1 MKEKLKLYL
10 DLFVTFFKIGVFTF
24 GGGYVMLGII
34 EKEVTEK
41 KEWITKDDMFNLLA
55 IAESTPGPLAIN
67 AATFIGYKRGKFLG
81 SFLATLGVVLPSF
94 IIIIL
99 ISLFLNQ
106 FSSNIY
112 IQGFLKGIQAG
123 VGVLI
128 FQAAWRLSKPI
139 QKNYLNIIIFFIAF
153 IVAFFTNFSLIYLMI
168 ILITFGIALYYLGR
182 SVEL

>member
-1 MKEKLKLYL
+1 MKRLKEY
-10 DLFVTFFKIGVFTF
+10 FEVFITFFKIGLFTF

-34 EKEVTEK
+34 ERDLTEK
-41 KEWITKDDMFNLLA
+41 KQWISKEEMLNLLA

-67 AATFIGYKRGKFLG
+67 AATFIGYKRAKVLG

-94 IIIIL
+94 IIILL
-99 ISLFLNQ
+99 ISLFLKE
-106 FSSNIY
+106 FDNIY

-139 QKNYLNIIIFFIAF
+139 EKSYFNIIIFFIAL
-153 IVAFFTNFSLIYLMI
+153 IIAMFTNFSLVYL
-168 ILITFGIALYYLGR
+168 ILILIAFGISLYFAKGGNYT
-182 SVEL
+182 